1 LSRAAEAR
9 TGTAQRI
16 VAGSEYARMIM
27 TRESD
32 RRARAVFQTLALA
45 HSRPGDNLFDF
56 GAGTGIDARHYAVQ
70 GRRVFAYD
78 VDANMCE
85 YFRVH
90 CRDFIETGSVSIQCT
105 SYAQF
110 LQSTP
115 SGLEGRIDLITS
127 NFAPL
132 NLIEDLG
139 RLFARFHALT
149 VKDGRVL
156 VCVLSPYFIGDTRYA
171 WWWRNLWRLWR
182 KGQFAV
188 QGTQAPI
195 VRRRLAELARACR
208 PYFELERVYR
218 GMPGREYPR
227 LLATRGHSMA
237 WLPLSTCRFMLL
249 VFRRVP

>member
-1 LSRAAEAR
+1 
-9 TGTAQRI
+9 
-16 VAGSEYARMIM
+16 M

-32 RRARAVFQTLALA
+32 RRARARFQTLALA
-45 HSRPGDNLFDF
+45 LSKPGDALLDF
-56 GAGTGIDARHYAVQ
+56 GAGTGIDARLYAVQ

-90 CRDFIETGSVSIQCT
+90 CRDFIETGSVSIQCCD
-105 SYAQF
+105 YEQF
-110 LQSTP
+110 LKRTS
-115 SGLEGRIDLITS
+115 SALEGRIELITS

-139 RLFARFHALT
+139 ALFARFHALT
-149 VKDGRVL
+149 VQDGRVL
-156 VCVLSPYFIGDTRYA
+156 VSVLSPYFIGDARYV
-171 WWWRNLWRLWR
+171 WWWRNLWTLWR
-182 KGQFAV
+182 KGQFALP
-188 QGTQAPI
+188 GTQAPI

-218 GMPGREYPR
+218 GMPARECPR
-227 LLATRGHSMA
+227 LLSAGRHSMA

-249 VFRRVP
+249 YFRRVP